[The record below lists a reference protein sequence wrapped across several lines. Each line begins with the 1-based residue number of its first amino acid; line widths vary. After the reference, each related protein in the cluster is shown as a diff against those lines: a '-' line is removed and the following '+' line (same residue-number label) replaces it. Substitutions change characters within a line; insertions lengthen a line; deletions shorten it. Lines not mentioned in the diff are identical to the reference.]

1 MEDVSLGETP
11 QDLSDMTVTLED
23 GLDLTD
29 AIPSSTEE
37 TKSQDPNQV
46 DKRQQL
52 EYVAVSRATDTVTI
66 ISNNVKKESSPLHP
80 ENAIKEENNRS
91 ENKNQSN
98 ESNNTRNAETPTG
111 EQQTSNGGLLANAQA
126 RIKRGNGDLRESQ
139 KQRVFSQEHIDKRN
153 QEDRESLEKFAKE
166 QGKWVNDV
174 DTKLE
179 KKKYGKRIG
188 HGSEAWVYRKGKDT
202 VIKSRSLTGYETIQD
217 ALRSIEL
224 HNKLFP
230 ETAMKVVG
238 FGESDGE
245 FTVILEQSF
254 VEGAFA
260 TNEDIAAF
268 IKEKFKDTKED
279 PSVEGNTSYKNNE
292 YLLQDLKPQNVIVK
306 VVNGEKQFYVIDG
319 DFYDNR
325 HLLNITPANNVDKK
339 ASIKGSMA
347 NKFIGF
353 GDGIAN
359 SSTANYA
366 KQAGDKA
373 NTGSYSS
380 EDVIFVSIPGKRGV
394 ESIRHEQQD
403 RTIQESLK
411 ALT

>member
-1 MEDVSLGETP
+1 M
-11 QDLSDMTVTLED
+11 
-23 GLDLTD
+23 
-29 AIPSSTEE
+29 
-37 TKSQDPNQV
+37 
-46 DKRQQL
+46 
-52 EYVAVSRATDTVTI
+52 
-66 ISNNVKKESSPLHP
+66 HP
-80 ENAIKEENNRS
+80 ENAIKEDNNRS
-91 ENKNQSN
+91 
-98 ESNNTRNAETPTG
+98 
-111 EQQTSNGGLLANAQA
+111 
-126 RIKRGNGDLRESQ
+126 D
-139 KQRVFSQEHIDKRN
+139 
-153 QEDRESLEKFAKE
+153 
-166 QGKWVNDV
+166 
-174 DTKLE
+174 
-179 KKKYGKRIG
+179 
-188 HGSEAWVYRKGKDT
+188 
-202 VIKSRSLTGYETIQD
+202 
-217 ALRSIEL
+217 
-224 HNKLFP
+224 
-230 ETAMKVVG
+230 
-238 FGESDGE
+238 
-245 FTVILEQSF
+245 
-254 VEGAFA
+254 
-260 TNEDIAAF
+260 
-268 IKEKFKDTKED
+268 
-279 PSVEGNTSYKNNE
+279 NNE